1 MSLPSQVSVIDVS
14 AVGEVLDTFPICA
27 SPISCIASV
36 PEFDSR
42 DPEIIAGKHDV
53 IAGRDDVIEDR
64 HDVIEGRDDVKSRK
78 GIWCVTGSI

>member
-53 IAGRDDVIEDR
+53 IAGRDDFIEDR
-64 HDVIEGRDDVKSRK
+64 CGVKFRK